1 MRKTLVISF
10 ALRNTYRVN
19 GILYSIKQIPL
30 VGRLLPEKLYSV
42 TALKL
47 LANILSVLWE
57 VVSVFLGKLIYFLTM
72 VLGIGLLYENAPAG
86 GTFLHILLFLTAIG
100 VALPAAA
107 VRDCGRQDD
116 GFGARAA
123 QLRKERQRVQ

>member
-72 VLGIGLLYENAPAG
+72 VLGIGLLMK
-86 GTFLHILLFLTAIG
+86 T
-100 VALPAAA
+100 
-107 VRDCGRQDD
+107 RR
-116 GFGARAA
+116 RAA
-123 QLRKERQRVQ
+123 RFSISCCS

>member
-57 VVSVFLGKLIYFLTM
+57 VVSVFL
-72 VLGIGLLYENAPAG
+72 AS
-86 GTFLHILLFLTAIG
+86 
-100 VALPAAA
+100 
-107 VRDCGRQDD
+107 
-116 GFGARAA
+116 
-123 QLRKERQRVQ
+123 